1 MPFRFLNS
9 VVLISNLRFSANKDC
24 HIAIHGLLVLAKLL
38 VIWIPFYSETTQIWI
53 HIIFVNTIYSESQ
66 HFNPLLLATTFKF
79 AASSTCLETLLA
91 ELHLTVLPYFFI
103 LLDRVTC
110 VIYLSCNHTFSVCT
124 CGSAYLQWILEIL
137 HFLCAHVGLYICSEY
152 FSLKMF
158 LSFMQFR
165 FMRHST
171 IWIW

>member
-9 VVLISNLRFSANKDC
+9 VVLISNLCFSANKDC

-124 CGSAYLQWILEIL
+124 CGCVHLQLNTLAVWKCSF
-137 HFLCAHVGLYICSEY
+137 HLCSFGLCIIQPFEFDYI
-152 FSLKMF
+152 K
-158 LSFMQFR
+158 
-165 FMRHST
+165 HS
-171 IWIW
+171 